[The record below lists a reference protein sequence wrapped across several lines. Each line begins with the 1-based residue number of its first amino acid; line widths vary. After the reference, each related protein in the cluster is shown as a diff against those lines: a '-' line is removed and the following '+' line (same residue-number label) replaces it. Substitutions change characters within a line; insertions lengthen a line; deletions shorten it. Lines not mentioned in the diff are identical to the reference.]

1 MANQKSFFL
10 AGFSVMLDSLCFFYF
25 IKIVIITQARLQQ
38 AADKSDTINRVKFF
52 IHLQD
57 LGSSQLADYLE
68 NETRARAS
76 VSQPLGLF
84 SRICF

>member
-57 LGSSQLADYLE
+57 LGSSQFANHLV
-68 NETRARAS
+68 N
-76 VSQPLGLF
+76 
-84 SRICF
+84 